1 MNINFSIIT
10 VTYNSKQDL
19 LKTIGSVQSQTHNK
33 FIHIIKDG
41 LSNDKTDEIN
51 FSKYRNTFFYR
62 NKDIGIY
69 DAMNQALQY
78 ASNEYIL
85 YLNAGDIFYQENCL
99 RDLDENI
106 RKNPNFNSYSGGTIQ
121 IDSKNKRINRII
133 GMSTLYKYLPFAQL
147 PHPSFV
153 IKKSVLLKLN
163 NPFDCNL
170 KIASDYKQQLV
181 LRKKKLWKN
190 CYLNQIISIMPI
202 GGISNKNKLSILN
215 GYLETFIF
223 SMKLFNIKSTYILI
237 IKILLNVYSKAS
249 SGKIKSKDIKYN

>member
-10 VTYNSKQDL
+10 VTYNSKKDL
-19 LKTIGSVQSQTHNK
+19 LKTIESIQSQTNNN

-51 FSKYRNTFFYR
+51 FSKYRNTFYYR

-69 DAMNQALQY
+69 DAMNQAVQY

-85 YLNAGDIFYQENCL
+85 YLNSGDIFFQKNSL
-99 RDLDENI
+99 RDLDKNI
-106 RKNPNFNSYSGGTIQ
+106 QENPNFNSYCGGTIQ
-121 IDSKNKRINRII
+121 IDPNKKRINRII
-133 GMSTLYKYLPFAQL
+133 GMSILYKYLPFAQL

-163 NPFDCNL
+163 NPFDYSL

-190 CYLNQIISIMPI
+190 
-202 GGISNKNKLSILN
+202 
-215 GYLETFIF
+215 
-223 SMKLFNIKSTYILI
+223 
-237 IKILLNVYSKAS
+237 
-249 SGKIKSKDIKYN
+249 

>member
-10 VTYNSKQDL
+10 VTYNAKKDL
-19 LKTIGSVQSQTHNK
+19 LKTIESFQSQTYNN

-41 LSNDKTDEIN
+41 LSNDKTDEID
-51 FSKYRNTFFYR
+51 FSKFRNTFFYR

-69 DAMNQALQY
+69 DAMNQALKY

-85 YLNAGDIFYQENCL
+85 YLNSGDIFFQHNIL
-99 RDLDENI
+99 RNLDENI

-121 IDSKNKRINRII
+121 IDPNNKRIKRII
-133 GMSTLYKYLPFAQL
+133 GMSNLYKYLPFAQL

-163 NPFDCNL
+163 NPFDYSL
-170 KIASDYKQQLV
+170 KIASDFKQQLV

-190 CYLNQIISIMPI
+190 CYINQIIIIMPI
-202 GGISNKNKLSILN
+202 GGMSNKNKLSILN
-215 GYLETFIF
+215 GYLETLIF
-223 SMKLFNIKSTYILI
+223 SIKLYNIKFIYILF
-237 IKILLNVYSKAS
+237 IKILLNFYSKIS
-249 SGKIKSKDIKYN
+249 SVKIKSQDIKY

>member
-10 VTYNSKQDL
+10 VTYNSKKDL
-19 LKTIGSVQSQTHNK
+19 LKTIESIQSQTNNN

-41 LSNDKTDEIN
+41 LSNDKTDEID
-51 FSKYRNTFFYR
+51 FSKYRNTFYYR

-69 DAMNQALQY
+69 DAMNQAVQY

-85 YLNAGDIFYQENCL
+85 YLNSGDIFFQKNSL
-99 RDLDENI
+99 RDLDKNI
-106 RKNPNFNSYSGGTIQ
+106 QENPNFNSYCGGTIQ
-121 IDSKNKRINRII
+121 IDPNKKRINRII
-133 GMSTLYKYLPFAQL
+133 GMSILYKYLPFAQL

-163 NPFDCNL
+163 NPFDYSL

-202 GGISNKNKLSILN
+202 GGISNKNKLSIVN
-215 GYLETFIF
+215 GYLETLIF
-223 SMKLFNIKSTYILI
+223 SFKLFNIQSIYILI
-237 IKILLNVYSKAS
+237 IKILLNVYSKIS
-249 SGKIKSKDIKYN
+249 SRKIKSKDINY

>member
-10 VTYNSKQDL
+10 VTYNSKKDL
-19 LKTIGSVQSQTHNK
+19 LKTIESVQSQTFSK

-41 LSNDKTDEIN
+41 LSNDKTDEID

-85 YLNAGDIFYQENCL
+85 YLNSGDIFFQKNSL

-106 RKNPNFNSYSGGTIQ
+106 RKNPNFNSYCGGTIQ
-121 IDSKNKRINRII
+121 VDLKNKRINRII
-133 GMSTLYKYLPFAQL
+133 GMSNLYKFLPYAQL

-153 IKKSVLLKLN
+153 IKKSILLKLN
-163 NPFDCNL
+163 KPFDNSL

-202 GGISNKNKLSILN
+202 GGLSNKNQLSIFN
-215 GYLETFIF
+215 GYLETFIYSF
-223 SMKLFNIKSTYILI
+223 KMFNVRSLYII
-237 IKILLNVYSKAS
+237 IMKILLNIYSKINK
-249 SGKIKSKDIKYN
+249 GKIKFKDINY